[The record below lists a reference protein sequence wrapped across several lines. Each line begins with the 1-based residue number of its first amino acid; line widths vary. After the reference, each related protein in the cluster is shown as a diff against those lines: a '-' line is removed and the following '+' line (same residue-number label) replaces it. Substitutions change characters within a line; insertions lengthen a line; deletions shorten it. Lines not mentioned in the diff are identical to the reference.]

1 MIAQVSDWAES
12 TGIERGYNTT
22 FEDELA
28 VHIDPY
34 RLIDRFEVEI
44 AIWRRRVLLREG
56 KAIPVPADAL
66 LLGAAEYLTLPSH
79 FLVRS
84 HRHSLLRVMVLGIPP
99 SF

>member
-1 MIAQVSDWAES
+1 MIAQVSNWAEY

-44 AIWRRRVLLREG
+44 AIWRRRVLL
-56 KAIPVPADAL
+56 AL
-66 LLGAAEYLTLPSH
+66 SLVGLPM
-79 FLVRS
+79 RY
-84 HRHSLLRVMVLGIPP
+84 RRR
-99 SF
+99 